1 MQAAPPRAL
10 PASTRRLAW
19 PRRRHRSPA
28 ASALSCV
35 PLHSH
40 PLSRGCVTR
49 VCRAAFIKSKM
60 LENEAEL
67 MKDVPNW
74 EAGASVYK
82 TRYMSPME
90 VFGVR

>member
-1 MQAAPPRAL
+1 M
-10 PASTRRLAW
+10 
-19 PRRRHRSPA
+19 
-28 ASALSCV
+28 
-35 PLHSH
+35 
-40 PLSRGCVTR
+40 
-49 VCRAAFIKSKM
+49 CRAAFIKSKM

-67 MKDVPNW
+67 MKDVPTW